1 MEKTL
6 DFWFEFASPYSYPAA
21 MRVEQLATQVG
32 VTVRWRA
39 FLLGAVFQQYGWKTT
54 PDKIF
59 PAKGDYMWRDMPR
72 ICTSL
77 NLPYQSPSA
86 FPRNGVVA
94 ARICAIYA
102 DQPWIPEFV
111 RSVYQANF
119 AEDQDISNAELI
131 AQLLEKV
138 GQNSAEVLAA
148 ASSDEGK
155 QALKDQTQHAL
166 TQDVF
171 GAPFMVV
178 GDEPFWGND
187 RLEQAIYFAAHG
199 KLPASMTLA

>member
-21 MRVEQLATQVG
+21 MRVEQLADQVG

-59 PAKGDYMWRDMPR
+59 PAKGDYMWRDMAR
-72 ICTSL
+72 ICNSM
-77 NLPYQSPSA
+77 NLPYQKPSS
-86 FPRNGVVA
+86 FPRNGIVA
-94 ARICAIYA
+94 ARICAHYS
-102 DQPWIPEFV
+102 DQDWIAEFT

-119 AEDQDISNAELI
+119 AEDQDISKLELI
-131 AQLLEKV
+131 AELLEKV
-138 GQNSAEVLAA
+138 GQNSTEIMAVVN
-148 ASSDEGK
+148 SDEGK
-155 QALKDQTQHAL
+155 QALKSQTEQAL
-166 TQDVF
+166 AQNVF
-171 GAPFMVV
+171 GAPFMLV